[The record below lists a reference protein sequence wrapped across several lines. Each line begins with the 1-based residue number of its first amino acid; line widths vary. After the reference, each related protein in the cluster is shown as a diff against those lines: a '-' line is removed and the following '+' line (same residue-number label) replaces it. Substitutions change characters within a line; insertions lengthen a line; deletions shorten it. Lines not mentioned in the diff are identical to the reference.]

1 MVIPIDLLLWW
12 PEMIS
17 PSEDRQAER
26 KKQEEHTRA
35 VSATRK
41 RNREE
46 ELKHLHLLAT
56 EVGVLLGGKTRS
68 SVAANAWMFVDL
80 GENHELSFYHQGDL
94 INIRARVDGLSYAL
108 NVSPH
113 LPPAVIVKA
122 IKRKSAS
129 LQLPSIRL

>member
-1 MVIPIDLLLWW
+1 
-12 PEMIS
+12 MIS

-26 KKQEEHTRA
+26 KKQAEHARA

-46 ELKHLHLLAT
+46 ELRHLHRLAT

-68 SVAANAWMFVDL
+68 SVMADAWMFVDL
-80 GENHELSFYHQGDL
+80 GENHELSFYHQGDQ
-94 INIRARVDGLSYAL
+94 INIRARVDGLSYTL

-113 LPPAVIVKA
+113 LPPADIVKA
-122 IKRKSAS
+122 INRKSARNRA
-129 LQLPSIRL
+129 LQ